1 MSSQFRLDLALY
13 FFKVRYIDYL
23 NATAS
28 FIGIEKKNAKCIFF
42 LRAWLA
48 VLYKVIYNV
57 IGQILVRTYVEE

>member
-1 MSSQFRLDLALY
+1 MQMVPLSEL
-13 FFKVRYIDYL
+13 
-23 NATAS
+23 
-28 FIGIEKKNAKCIFF
+28 KKKTNAKCIFF